1 MRLRASKAKILSG
14 ILSEHSIHQVH
25 PQMQKL
31 IPALETT
38 KMPMALQLPRLLLA
52 VAENKHNI
60 PF

>member
-31 IPALETT
+31 IPALETA
-38 KMPMALQLPRLLLA
+38 KMPKALQLPRSLLA
-52 VAENKHNI
+52 VEENKHNI